1 MIDLHTHS
9 TFSDGS
15 DRPAALARRA
25 AEVGLRAIALT
36 DHDSTAGAE
45 EMTRACAEEGVEL
58 VMGVEVSLRDELLV
72 KSRPDGTVG
81 PRNVHVLGYFVPTDP
96 GHPLQARLAE
106 LRYDRDVRNEALVR
120 ALVERGF
127 TRISLDYLAELAGN
141 VHSVG
146 RPHFARAMFELHP
159 EIVGERTP
167 ETWNRVFAEWLGS
180 AGRAYVPKAS
190 MTIEHFLEATAGSGV
205 VVSVAHPLDNYV
217 DDGDDP
223 ATVLPAVFA
232 SLRERGVHGVEAHYG
247 SYDAATR
254 ASVAALA
261 RATGLIPTGGSDYH
275 GSYKS
280 DVRLGR
286 GRVGDLQVPDEVL
299 DELRAA
305 RDAVH

>member
-25 AEVGLRAIALT
+25 AEIGLRAIALT
-36 DHDSTAGAE
+36 DHDTTAGAA
-45 EMTRACAEEGVEL
+45 EMTRACGAEGVDL

-72 KSRPDGTVG
+72 KARPDGTVG

-96 GHPLQARLAE
+96 EHPLQASLAE
-106 LRYDRDVRNEALVR
+106 LRHDRDVRNVALVEALVD
-120 ALVERGF
+120 RGF
-127 TRISLDYLAELAGN
+127 TRISLDYLASLAGN

-167 ETWNRVFAEWLGS
+167 ETWNRVFADWLGTT
-180 AGRAYVPKAS
+180 GRAYVPKAS
-190 MTIEHFLEATAGSGV
+190 FTIEHFLEAAAGSGV
-205 VVSVAHPLDNYV
+205 VVSIAHPLDNYL
-217 DDGDDP
+217 DEGDDL
-223 ATVLPAVFA
+223 TRTLRRVFA
-232 SLRERGVHGVEAHYG
+232 SLRERGVRGVEAYYG

-254 ASVAALA
+254 EAVAALA
-261 RATGLIPTGGSDYH
+261 READLIPTGGSDYH

-280 DVRLGR
+280 DVALGR
-286 GRVGDLQVPDEVL
+286 GRTGDLAVPDEVL

-305 RDAVH
+305 RRP